1 MLSYK
6 TVEPYTLELLKK
18 LSEKDFLS
26 EVRLVDGTALAL
38 QYGHRMSVDLDFFG
52 NISKDTFN
60 LKEELKR
67 IGTLSVLKE
76 SQNINVYLLDGIKVD
91 FINYPYQW
99 IDEAIKEGTITLASP
114 KDIAAMKVN
123 AIEGRGSKKDFID
136 LYFLLQH
143 FSLQDILSFYKK
155 KYPEYSIFRALMSM
169 TYFEDAESQIMPK
182 MFVNV
187 TWEEIKRFLNQ
198 AIAQA
203 SLSNQPE

>member
-1 MLSYK
+1 MLSYH
-6 TVEPYTLELLKK
+6 TVESHTLELLKK
-18 LSEKDFLS
+18 LSERDFLA
-26 EVRLVDGTALAL
+26 EARLVGGTALAL

-52 NISKDTFN
+52 NIDRDTFN
-60 LKEELKR
+60 LKEELR
-67 IGTLSVLKE
+67 HIGTLSVLKE

-91 FINYPYQW
+91 FISYPYLW

-136 LYFLLQH
+136 LYVLLQH
-143 FSLQDILSFYKK
+143 FPMQDILNFYKK

-169 TYFEDAESQIMPK
+169 TYFEDAENQIMPK

-187 TWEEIKRFLNQ
+187 TWEDIKRFLKQ
-198 AIAQA
+198 TITQA
-203 SLSNQPE
+203 SLSNQPK

>member
-6 TVEPYTLELLKK
+6 TVEPHTLELLKK
-18 LSEKDFLS
+18 LSERDFLS
-26 EVRLVDGTALAL
+26 EARLVGGTALAL

-52 NISKDTFN
+52 NINKDTFN
-60 LKEELKR
+60 LKEELKY

-91 FINYPYQW
+91 FINYSYQW
-99 IDEAIKEGTITLASP
+99 IDKAIKDGVITLASP

-143 FSLQDILSFYKK
+143 FSLQDILGFYKK

-169 TYFEDAESQIMPK
+169 TYFEDAENQIMPK
-182 MFVNV
+182 MFVDV
-187 TWEEIKRFLNQ
+187 TWKEIKDFLKQ
-198 AIAQA
+198 TITQA
-203 SLSNQPE
+203 SLDEQ